1 LWNEA
6 TIVNEPV
13 DSNNHL
19 KDVVEQSLAVLG
31 DGQRC
36 AGTKP
41 QAQTSLRSALPLHV
55 DRANLQKRALT
66 DAATALAA
74 LWKISKPRRVKLPPR
89 VQFSRSTT

>member
-1 LWNEA
+1 M
-6 TIVNEPV
+6 NEPV
-13 DSNNHL
+13 DSNDHL

-31 DGQRC
+31 DGQRSG
-36 AGTKP
+36 GTKP
-41 QAQTSLRSALPLHV
+41 QAHTSLRSALPLHV

-89 VQFSRSTT
+89 VQLSRSTT

>member
-1 LWNEA
+1 
-6 TIVNEPV
+6 VNEPV

-31 DGQRC
+31 DGQAS

-55 DRANLQKRALT
+55 DPANLQKRALT
-66 DAATALAA
+66 DAATALAT
-74 LWKISKPRRVKLPPR
+74 LWKISKPRRVKIPPR
-89 VQFSRSTT
+89 VQFSRSTP